1 MNNTEP
7 INGEE
12 PRPVPPESSGPSES
26 SGQPEPAPQMFPPP
40 PPAREPFW
48 GYTDLALFIGLT
60 LPSMFLG
67 VVIVKAALSLFHLH
81 PTASVLELLPE
92 QIIGYGLLFGALRLI
107 FRMEYDRPFW
117 RSLGWTPMRIAPAQI
132 VLAGVGVALAVI
144 LAGSLIH
151 LPEGPSPMKDLLNQG
166 RVSLILLAAFGVG
179 VAPLCEELAF
189 RGFLQPLLV
198 RSFGAIAGI
207 TIPAIA
213 FGLMH
218 YQEYGNSWRHALL
231 LSGSGAAFG
240 AMRHFARSTKA
251 AVLMH
256 ASYNGILFFLLAM
269 ALVSERN
276 PHP

>member
-12 PRPVPPESSGPSES
+12 PRPLPPEASGL
-26 SGQPEPAPQMFPPP
+26 EPAPQMFPPP
-40 PPAREPFW
+40 PPARDPFW
-48 GYTDLALFIGLT
+48 GYADLMLFVGLT

-67 VVIVKAALSLFHLH
+67 VVMVKAVLSVFHLH
-81 PTASVLELLPE
+81 PAASVLELLPE
-92 QIIGYGLLFGALRLI
+92 QIIGYALLFGALRLI

-117 RSLGWTPMRIAPAQI
+117 RSLGWTRMEVAPVQI
-132 VLAGVGVALAVI
+132 ILAGVGTALVVI
-144 LAGSLIH
+144 LAGSMIH
-151 LPEGPSPMKDLLNQG
+151 LPEGPSPMKDLLSQG
-166 RVSLILLAAFGVG
+166 RISLTLLAAFGVG

-189 RGFLQPLLV
+189 RGFLQPLFV
-198 RSFGAIAGI
+198 RSFGAAIGI

-213 FGLMH
+213 FGLLH

-256 ASYNGILFFLLAM
+256 ASYNGILFFLLAIT
-269 ALVSERN
+269 LVSERN
-276 PHP
+276 AHP